1 MKKPKQVKPK
11 VSNEQQLEGPG
22 AQGGESKGGFD
33 PWAGWSAATGV
44 AAGGIIYARRE
55 VASKQVTAKLRGPTT
70 WTAEE
75 QSNYYAQQAAATEK
89 TVRKMNHPA
98 YYSDF
103 PSNKQDRMF
112 NQIEQIRLMNQAD
125 KLRSRANF
133 ISRGIPKIK

>member
-1 MKKPKQVKPK
+1 MKNRKQVKPK

-22 AQGGESKGGFD
+22 GQGGESKGGFD
-33 PWAGWSAATGV
+33 PLMGYSAAAGL

-55 VASKQVTAKLRGPTT
+55 IASKQVTAKLRGPTT

-75 QSNYYAQQAAATEK
+75 QSNYYAGQAALTEK
-89 TVRKMNHPA
+89 NVRKMNHPA
-98 YYSDF
+98 YFSDF

-112 NQIEQIRLMNQAD
+112 TQLEQIRLMNQAD

-133 ISRGIPKIK
+133 IARGIPKKK